1 MSPVKLAEGL
11 VCPRCGGS
19 GRVPDERLVGQQ
31 MREKRLASWL
41 TLREMA
47 RRLALSPA
55 YVSDLEL
62 GRRRWTPKILARYQ
76 RALP

>member
-1 MSPVKLAEGL
+1 
-11 VCPRCGGS
+11 
-19 GRVPDERLVGQQ
+19 